1 VIPAHDLHHVKTVTE
16 ATDQPARRVL
26 IADPETAVRREVRTA
41 CEQDGFDVLEAE
53 SGADA
58 MREFEE
64 SKPSVVLLEVTLPDV
79 SGFDVCRDIR
89 KTDTS
94 TPVIMISNRSDEIDV
109 VVGLEIGADDYLTKP
124 LRLRELLARMA
135 AHLRKARMEAFDYN
149 RGRMEFKD
157 LTIDVNERR
166 VMRSGSEVDLTHTE
180 FDLLSFL
187 AQNAGKVLSREKI
200 LNTIWGY
207 EYPIE
212 TRVIDVHIRN
222 LRRKIEPTPARPFY
236 ILAVPGIGYRFTNAR
251 SG

>member
-1 VIPAHDLHHVKTVTE
+1 MTRPQNESQDSTPRK
-16 ATDQPARRVL
+16 VL
-26 IADPETAVRREVRTA
+26 IVDPELSVRREVRVA
-41 CEQDGFDVLEAE
+41 CEQDGFEVVEAE

-58 MREFEE
+58 LREFEE
-64 SKPSVVLLEVTLPDV
+64 QKPNVVLLEVTLPDIT
-79 SGFDVCRDIR
+79 GFDVCRELR
-89 KTDTS
+89 KLDGA
-94 TPVIMISNRSDEIDV
+94 TPIIMVSSRSDEIDV
-109 VVGLEIGADDYLTKP
+109 VVGLEIGADDYLVKP
-124 LRLRELLARMA
+124 LRLRELLARIA
-135 AHLRKARMEAFDYN
+135 AHLRKSRTDAFDFN

-157 LTIDVNERR
+157 LVIDVNERR
-166 VMRSGSEVDLTHTE
+166 VMRSGEEVDLTHTE
-180 FDLLSFL
+180 FDLLSYL

-222 LRRKIEPTPARPFY
+222 LRRKIEPQPARPFY